1 MGYTHG
7 SHAVEKPCDHCGA
20 QMVVPPHRFASG
32 RGRYCSRSCSA
43 TATRTGKR
51 SNAWKGGRH
60 RFSDGY
66 IAVHAPD
73 HPNASVQGGRYVL
86 EHRLVASQMLGRPLT
101 VNEVVHHINGDKADN
116 RLENLALMSRAEHA
130 RYHAP
135 KQCLRWARKHDAC
148 LSCGTTDIPHRGYG
162 ICRRCFA
169 KSQATGR
176 PWTGWAWGYESCI
189 DCHETVRQHAG
200 KGLCTM
206 CRARRKHAA

>member
-1 MGYTHG
+1 MGRAIG
-7 SHAVEKPCDHCGA
+7 AKPCQRCG
-20 QMVVPPHRFASG
+20 VPVPGIYDPNARHYRYRKFCDG
-32 RGRYCSRSCSA
+32 CKRGEAHPR
-43 TATRTGKR
+43 
-51 SNAWKGGRH
+51 WKGGRTLLA
-60 RFSDGY
+60 SGY
-66 IAVHAPD
+66 VSIYLG
-73 HPNASVQGGRYVL
+73 NGRHDL
-86 EHRLVASQMLGRPLT
+86 EHRMVWRKAHGPFPKGF
-101 VNEVVHHINGDKADN
+101 VVHHINGDKADN